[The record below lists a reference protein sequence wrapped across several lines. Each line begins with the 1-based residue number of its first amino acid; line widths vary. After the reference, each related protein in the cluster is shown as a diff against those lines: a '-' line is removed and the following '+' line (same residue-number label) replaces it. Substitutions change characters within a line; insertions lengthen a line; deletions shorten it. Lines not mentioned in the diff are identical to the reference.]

1 MQSRQPT
8 LFFVSTP
15 LILIAAMMILLWI
28 AGGASREDALGQ
40 LVVRVG
46 AWMLIAVAICVGPK
60 PVFRDLRPALVLLIA
75 ITAIPI
81 IQLVPLPP
89 SLWQALPGRDILVL
103 QGEASP
109 WRPVTMTPGA
119 TRNALASLVVP
130 AAMLLLIAQTGERE
144 RQVLAPTLLIFIMS
158 AVFIGLLQFSGFRF
172 NNPLINDVAGNV
184 SSIFANRNHFALL
197 VAIGCLVAPIW
208 AFSQR
213 EGLHWRAP
221 IAGGLVLLFVLTTLA
236 IGSRSGLLLTALAL
250 VVAGAAIGGRLKR
263 RLGHAPRW
271 MVVAIIGTGMIIVLG
286 FIWASFAAGRVEA
299 IDRLFA
305 TAIDDDLRTRAR
317 PTILAMIGSYF
328 PIGAGLG
335 GFDPVFRT
343 HEPDSLLALQYLNQA
358 HNDFLG
364 IALDAGLLGLLV
376 LAAAI
381 GWWGLATVNAWR
393 APLSPQSALARLGS
407 GILLLVMVASITDYP
422 ARTPMVMA
430 IVVLSAIWLATGVR
444 DGRAVRATLP
454 KGRADL

>member
-1 MQSRQPT
+1 MP
-8 LFFVSTP
+8 FPVSTA
-15 LILIAAMMILLWI
+15 LILIAVLMLLLWI

-46 AWMLIAVAICVGPK
+46 AWLLIAVAAFVAP
-60 PVFRDLRPALVLLIA
+60 RPNFTDIRHALVLLLAIA
-75 ITAIPI
+75 AIPV
-81 IQLVPLPP
+81 IQLIPLPP
-89 SLWQALPGRDILVL
+89 GLWQGLPGRDILL
-103 QGEASP
+103 FPGETAP
-109 WRPVTMTPGA
+109 WRPITMTPGA
-119 TRNALASLVVP
+119 TRNALASLIVP
-130 AAMLLLIAQTGERE
+130 AAMLLLFAQTTERDRE
-144 RQVLAPTLLIFIMS
+144 WLAPTLLIVI
-158 AVFIGLLQFSGFRF
+158 AATVFLGLLQFSGFRF

-271 MVVAIIGTGMIIVLG
+271 MVVAIIGTGMIIVLC

-317 PTILAMIGSYF
+317 PTILAMIRSYF

-335 GFDPVFRT
+335 GFDPVFRI

-381 GWWGLATVNAWR
+381 GWWGLATVKAWR

-430 IVVLSAIWLATGVR
+430 IIMLAAIWLATGVR